1 MAEVVIPN
9 CLVDVMLLVG
19 VDDRCTQLSPSHQET
34 QLKDRRIMDTEYEPQ
49 VVSAISGTDMVNFF
63 PFPYKDQTYP
73 PGARKESPPSLTDV
87 FSKTTVAGLQRQS
100 SRTNPFQRSASV
112 NPKTIARTMSI
123 FHSNTGSPAVTIPT
137 LPISDEVI
145 KSIPAFCFPDGFTPH
160 RTKPAPCM
168 HAFILTST
176 HKTRSYAHCLTFYR
190 SALVTQTGKHII
202 VNKIGEKLSDS
213 CDGKDDVQCYLPL
226 CCVVISKCPYYSTL
240 KECLSKMLSFIE
252 KDPENMQT
260 YIKDY
265 ANILTHTPVPPA
277 GNVAITF
284 SVYDLPVTL
293 MPPTHA
299 EKSVIDLP
307 LHLVF
312 MCFNADVFLQIL
324 ACILVE
330 ERIVFLSSNYALLTI
345 IMESIMNMIL
355 PFRWRFTYCTILPS
369 GALGYLESPG
379 TFMYG
384 VHSRHK
390 HHVQQVDGLVIVDID
405 AGTITIE
412 PEINMEDVE
421 IPVLPSDAVD
431 TFTRKWPQLKIQLE
445 LLETKTPFCFN
456 MEAVR
461 EQRFKRI
468 KEQNRLISHVCLEL
482 MVNLF
487 RTVILK
493 IQPKLKLFSRDELL
507 KELGDDS
514 GFYERVF
521 KTDMFSVF
529 LKQRMEEPSDYF
541 TEFYMKSK
549 GFSASRSSS
558 SLNITS
564 RTGRRGSLHISIK
577 PVEVIEVPLENR
589 LENEFSLPTIQ
600 DDLNAYTTKAAE
612 KLSMALKNCDG
623 HDDETSLYYLLA
635 IFYIAKGNRVDAA
648 ECFIKVAERNNKI
661 LPERLLVQLYS
672 EFTEEEKTTVNKK
685 PDNEILHKIVEDS
698 ETSTSGHSEHGVKIR
713 MEPIEIPCRDLCLLD
728 FDSLVGEK
736 EISNHFD
743 TNKTL
748 FKSLCDP
755 HTNMIPEATLR
766 NFILCWD
773 DNQYKCN
780 QITVADG
787 LIGEDET
794 ILKVTPVVKSDF
806 GIGRMFLTDKRLFF
820 LQDVSNNYKE
830 IVKLRD
836 IRKLEKS
843 EHAGL
848 LSKTPTLTIHKKQSE
863 SHRSSGKT
871 KKGSKKDSTF
881 TVFLKVDRN
890 WWYIIIQEMW
900 AGKIVAEGLKDVM
913 MIHHAIQSV
922 LLIDAVI
929 ASGQDDVSTHCKR
942 VAEVADQLSYFIKL
956 MLTEKHILPK
966 DTKDALQTKLDPNV
980 SEKERQSVQALLY
993 IGGDSSTTPMLW
1005 VALGA
1010 GKIKIY
1016 HAVSW
1021 MLEKELMNRQT
1032 SNAQV
1037 GCMRAVGSHV
1047 WIGSMGIN
1055 IYDPRFFS
1063 CSQQLMDHQDLVID
1077 IVPYDNGKY
1086 VYTASVD
1093 GTIIKRNVQKLAHA
1107 QEKIKFDNLKNLR
1120 TLKIFEDKLVCG
1132 SWSSILISNA
1142 KGDILNTLKITQEGG
1157 MGVDFDGMTVTSS
1170 GQVWAGSRREGKV
1183 YVWDVRT
1190 AKHLANLDLDKKE
1203 GCKRSRGVSSIAEID
1218 DKMWIGTKS
1227 GDIRIYDLS
1236 SRTVWKCLQAHED
1249 AVRVLCD
1256 VRDSGSCS
1264 SRYIISGGGSTDGRV
1279 CIWSPSPKVGVIESG
1294 SFSASSE

>member
-1 MAEVVIPN
+1 MSVKLGE
-9 CLVDVMLLVG
+9 
-19 VDDRCTQLSPSHQET
+19 
-34 QLKDRRIMDTEYEPQ
+34 
-49 VVSAISGTDMVNFF
+49 FF
-63 PFPYKDQTYP
+63 T
-73 PGARKESPPSLTDV
+73 ESPPSLTDV

-100 SRTNPFQRSASV
+100 SR
-112 NPKTIARTMSI
+112 
-123 FHSNTGSPAVTIPT
+123 
-137 LPISDEVI
+137 
-145 KSIPAFCFPDGFTPH
+145 
-160 RTKPAPCM
+160 
-168 HAFILTST
+168 
-176 HKTRSYAHCLTFYR
+176 
-190 SALVTQTGKHII
+190 
-202 VNKIGEKLSDS
+202 
-213 CDGKDDVQCYLPL
+213 
-226 CCVVISKCPYYSTL
+226 
-240 KECLSKMLSFIE
+240 MLSFIE

-307 LHLVF
+307 LHLV
-312 MCFNADVFLQIL
+312 
-324 ACILVE
+324 
-330 ERIVFLSSNYALLTI
+330 
-345 IMESIMNMIL
+345 
-355 PFRWRFTYCTILPS
+355 
-369 GALGYLESPG
+369 
-379 TFMYG
+379 
-384 VHSRHK
+384 
-390 HHVQQVDGLVIVDID
+390 DGLVIVDID

-431 TFTRKWPQLKIQLE
+431 TFT
-445 LLETKTPFCFN
+445 
-456 MEAVR
+456 
-461 EQRFKRI
+461 
-468 KEQNRLISHVCLEL
+468 H
-482 MVNLF
+482 
-487 RTVILK
+487 
-493 IQPKLKLFSRDELL
+493 
-507 KELGDDS
+507 
-514 GFYERVF
+514 
-521 KTDMFSVF
+521 MFSVF

-698 ETSTSGHSEHGVKIR
+698 ETSTSGHSEHG
-713 MEPIEIPCRDLCLLD
+713 LLD

-755 HTNMIPEATLR
+755 HTNI
-766 NFILCWD
+766 
-773 DNQYKCN
+773 
-780 QITVADG
+780 ADG

-929 ASGQDDVSTHCKR
+929 AR
-942 VAEVADQLSYFIKL
+942 
-956 MLTEKHILPK
+956 
-966 DTKDALQTKLDPNV
+966 
-980 SEKERQSVQALLY
+980 
-993 IGGDSSTTPMLW
+993 
-1005 VALGA
+1005 
-1010 GKIKIY
+1010 
-1016 HAVSW
+1016 
-1021 MLEKELMNRQT
+1021 
-1032 SNAQV
+1032 
-1037 GCMRAVGSHV
+1037 
-1047 WIGSMGIN
+1047 
-1055 IYDPRFFS
+1055 
-1063 CSQQLMDHQDLVID
+1063 
-1077 IVPYDNGKY
+1077 Y

-1120 TLKIFEDKLVCG
+1120 TLKIFEDKL
-1132 SWSSILISNA
+1132 
-1142 KGDILNTLKITQEGG
+1142 
-1157 MGVDFDGMTVTSS
+1157 
-1170 GQVWAGSRREGKV
+1170 VWAGSRREGKV

-1256 VRDSGSCS
+1256 VRD
-1264 SRYIISGGGSTDGRV
+1264 R
-1279 CIWSPSPKVGVIESG
+1279 
-1294 SFSASSE
+1294 